1 MRVKNLNDLNKIC
14 ERYDMK
20 LYYKPDYEFHIKEI
34 KILKSIV
41 LEIYGMA
48 VECEFKNKEID
59 PKLIKTV
66 VLRNY
71 LDKGGLI
78 WVKEQW

>member
-1 MRVKNLNDLNKIC
+1 MRVKNLNDLSKIA

-20 LYYKPDYEFHIKEI
+20 LYYKPDYEYHIREN

-41 LEIYGMA
+41 NEIYGMA
-48 VECEFKNKEID
+48 VESEFKKEEID

-78 WVKEQW
+78 